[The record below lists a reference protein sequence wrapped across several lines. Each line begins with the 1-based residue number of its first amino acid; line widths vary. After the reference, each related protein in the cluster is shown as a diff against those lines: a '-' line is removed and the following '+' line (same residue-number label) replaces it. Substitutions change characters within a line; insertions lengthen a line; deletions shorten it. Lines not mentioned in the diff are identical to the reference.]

1 MNIDVTEVKLEIY
14 VPEEYIEPVRDALTH
29 IGACRVGNYD
39 HVMAFHC
46 SRGSWRPLPGSS
58 PFNGKTGEICFGT
71 EMKMGVRCP
80 VEIVETAVREV
91 KKIHPYEEPVI
102 NVIPL
107 LNIQC

>member
-14 VPEEYIEPVRDALTH
+14 VPEEYIEPIRDALTH

-58 PFNGKTGEICFGT
+58 PFNGKTGGNLLWYGDEDG
-71 EMKMGVRCP
+71 G
-80 VEIVETAVREV
+80 AVSGRDCGDCG
-91 KKIHPYEEPVI
+91 
-102 NVIPL
+102 
-107 LNIQC
+107 QGS